1 MFCKDTE
8 YISILEKIKK
18 IRPLISGYSIQ
29 LPQIVVI
36 GDQSSGKSSVL
47 ESLTGIKFPVNSG
60 ICTKCPIIVNCKNDK
75 QIKKNCFT
83 INGKGVEI
91 ENLTDKILEIQD
103 KNLIT
108 NKSNYN
114 SSDDEVEKKLFIYSS
129 DDEIEVKKK
138 KNTNRNRY
146 ANSSDDEVYKKITHS
161 SDDEIEVKKKKIT
174 NRNRYA
180 NSSDDKVYKKI
191 THSSD
196 DEIEVKKKKITN
208 RNRYAN
214 SSDDKVKVEKKKISD
229 EPIYIEVVGIEQVDL
244 IVIDLPGLIHNGEG
258 KIEVKN
264 LINKY
269 INNDRTL
276 ILVCTHGDADEET
289 QEALEITKDMKH
301 RRLQILTKFDA
312 FSSKDNCYKAIELL
326 KSQENDVLG
335 CHAVI
340 CRYEG
345 GLDYDAT
352 IEMQKFEEYEIH
364 KFKNIG
370 LSNLKNRLP
379 PLFSDLINKELP
391 FIIKELSTNIVKEK
405 EELKKIGENKSDPS
419 KILIE
424 YTKLFEDEV
433 VIDEYVTPLL
443 ENYANNI
450 RKIKESITKD
460 YVINK
465 YKSNIFKPIFF
476 QGQNIFNE
484 YIYDIVIN
492 KWKPV
497 YEDTYNLIYNYYTK
511 ISYKEKNNNFSK
523 ELVNYIEKSWKRDI
537 EKYLTTLNNECNKLL
552 DETSIFGTMNHYLT
566 AKYQEFLE
574 IPDETKKKFING
586 ITEDMLY
593 KKDYQ
598 GKILKDSNSRPIIAN
613 LEDIQHRLLE
623 LLNKTLEERET
634 EYLNESLQDQQIE
647 RIFCMVQ
654 AVIDVE
660 FKSVCDGF
668 LKKFRNVN
676 LYRTKWINELSSIPD
691 INKYAIEDKSI
702 DVKRNHIKDK
712 IKRYEEAYEIIDN

>member
-75 QIKKNCFT
+75 QIKKNRFT

-91 ENLTDKILEIQD
+91 ENLSKKILEIQD

-114 SSDDEVEKKLFIYSS
+114 SSDDEIINSS
-129 DDEIEVKKK
+129 DDEII
-138 KNTNRNRY
+138 NSSGLIRIT
-146 ANSSDDEVYKKITHS
+146 NSSDDEVDKKITDSSDEEVEKKLPIYS
-161 SDDEIEVKKKKIT
+161 SDDDIE
-174 NRNRYA
+174 
-180 NSSDDKVYKKI
+180 
-191 THSSD
+191 
-196 DEIEVKKKKITN
+196 
-208 RNRYAN
+208 
-214 SSDDKVKVEKKKISD
+214 VEKKKISD
-229 EPIYIEVVGIEQVDL
+229 EPISIEVVGSEQVDL

-276 ILVCTHGDADEET
+276 ILVCTPGDADEET

-301 RRLQILTKFDA
+301 RRLQILTKFDS
-312 FSSKDNCYKAIELL
+312 FSSKDNSYKAIELL
-326 KSQENDVLG
+326 KSQENDMLG

-352 IEMQKFEEYEIH
+352 IEMQKFEEHEIH

-379 PLFSDLINKELP
+379 PLFSDLIKKELP
-391 FIIKELSTNIVKEK
+391 DIIKELSTNIIKEK

-443 ENYANNI
+443 EDFANKI

-460 YVINK
+460 YVIKK
-465 YKSNIFKPIFF
+465 YNSNIFKPIFF
-476 QGQNIFNE
+476 QGKNIFNE

-497 YEDTYNLIYNYYTK
+497 YEDTYNLIYNYFTK

-523 ELVNYIEKSWKRDI
+523 ELVNYIEKSWKREI
-537 EKYLTTLNNECNKLL
+537 EKYLTTFNNECNKLF
-552 DETSIFGTMNHYLT
+552 DETSKYGTMNHYLT
-566 AKYQEFLE
+566 GKYQEFLE
-574 IPDETKKKFING
+574 IPNETKMKFISD
-586 ITEDMLY
+586 ITWDIFY

-598 GKILKDSNSRPIIAN
+598 GKIEKN
-613 LEDIQHRLLE
+613 LDGSAKMADLGVIQNRILE

-634 EYLNESLQDQQIE
+634 EYLNKSLQDQQIE

-654 AVIDVE
+654 ADIGVE
-660 FKSVCDGF
+660 FKNICDGI
-668 LKKFRNVN
+668 LKKVRNVI
-676 LYRTKWINELSSIPD
+676 LYRTRWINELSSIPD
-691 INKYAIEDKSI
+691 IHKYAIEDKSI

>member
-75 QIKKNCFT
+75 QIKKNRFT

-91 ENLTDKILEIQD
+91 ENLSKKILEIQD

-114 SSDDEVEKKLFIYSS
+114 SSDDEIINSS
-129 DDEIEVKKK
+129 GLIRI
-138 KNTNRNRY
+138 T
-146 ANSSDDEVYKKITHS
+146 NSSDDEVDKKITDSSDEEVEKKLPIYS
-161 SDDEIEVKKKKIT
+161 SDDDIE
-174 NRNRYA
+174 
-180 NSSDDKVYKKI
+180 
-191 THSSD
+191 
-196 DEIEVKKKKITN
+196 
-208 RNRYAN
+208 
-214 SSDDKVKVEKKKISD
+214 VEKKKISD
-229 EPIYIEVVGIEQVDL
+229 EPISIEVVGSEQVDL

-276 ILVCTHGDADEET
+276 ILVCTPGDADEET

-301 RRLQILTKFDA
+301 RRLQILTKFDS
-312 FSSKDNCYKAIELL
+312 FSSKDNCNKAIELL

-340 CRYEG
+340 CRYKG

-352 IEMQKFEEYEIH
+352 IEMHKFEECEIH

-370 LSNLKNRLP
+370 LLNLKNRLP

-433 VIDEYVTPLL
+433 VIDEYVTPLF
-443 ENYANNI
+443 EDFANNI
-450 RKIKESITKD
+450 RKFKESITKD
-460 YVINK
+460 YVIKK

-476 QGQNIFNE
+476 QGENIFNQ

-492 KWKPV
+492 KWKLV
-497 YEDTYNLIYNYYTK
+497 YEDFYKIIYNYFTK

-537 EKYLTTLNNECNKLL
+537 EKYLHTLNNECIKLFY
-552 DETSIFGTMNHYLT
+552 ETSKFGTKNHYLT

-574 IPDETKKKFING
+574 IPDETKNKFISG
-586 ITEDMLY
+586 IKEDMFY
-593 KKDYQ
+593 EKDYQ

-613 LEDIQHRLLE
+613 LEDIKPRILE

-634 EYLNESLQDQQIE
+634 EYLNKSLQDQQIE

-660 FKSVCDGF
+660 FKNVCDGF
-668 LKKFRNVN
+668 VKKFRNVN